1 MLPLVRLMLGLL
13 TPRWQQDGT
22 STSHPPEPGPA
33 RARSRYLPRRVF
45 RQIGAPHGCPM
56 LARERDAHSTSRTP
70 KCVSRQPLNRN
81 SIVALMRYLAAA
93 ALTLV
98 LIACSESPSQKANDG
113 AAEPESSASPGRV
126 ARPNLVV
133 VTLDTTRADALG
145 AYGQGFPTS
154 PAFDRMAREGVLF
167 EDVVTSSPETL
178 PSHASIFTGKHP
190 FAHGVRG
197 NAGYVLSNNHLT
209 LAEVLTTAGYTTQA
223 EVAAAVMRN
232 SSGIAQGFSAVRDTG
247 SEGVRLKAVFRE
259 RDGEVK
265 AEVVMARDGA
275 DVADSGIRFLRERGD
290 APFFL
295 WLHFFDA
302 HAPYSPP
309 TAASKRIPDSTYHAE
324 VAYQDEQLGRF
335 IAELEAAGLREN
347 TLVVVTADHG
357 EGLLEHGERT
367 HSYFLYDSTV
377 RIPLLFWGLE
387 GLPAGK
393 RIGSLVR
400 NVDIA
405 PTALELLGQ
414 YPLDSID
421 GVSLGPLIRGE
432 VDDLA
437 VTAYGEAS
445 RITSTFNIAPLR
457 YVREGRWKYIHK
469 VGPEVYDVVADPR
482 ELVNRVDRE
491 PEVAAK
497 LRTRLEEVL
506 RGAPPRQ
513 ADSVV
518 AITPQVEAQLRALGY
533 VEMQGDAPLAS
544 DRESLELFGED
555 PVTKTQDMD
564 LAGFAVGAVVAKKY
578 AEAMQWVEPL
588 WLRNPSSRLAANL
601 MAETLVGLE
610 RWEEVV
616 PVVTKSLESNE
627 FNHAARERLVTAL
640 EATGRI
646 EEAVTHLQFLNEHR
660 PCNEPTMGM
669 LNESLHR
676 LRRFEEQS
684 ETLQRGAERC
694 PHVLPHMNN
703 YAWALA
709 TLPEAQLRDGAKSI
723 RIIRQA
729 IADLGRR
736 DPAFLDTLAA
746 GLAEAG
752 RYEDAERI
760 QLEVLDA
767 LEAAG
772 APEAVIRDFDLHLDS
787 YRSKLPLRD
796 PSV

>member
-1 MLPLVRLMLGLL
+1 
-13 TPRWQQDGT
+13 
-22 STSHPPEPGPA
+22 
-33 RARSRYLPRRVF
+33 
-45 RQIGAPHGCPM
+45 
-56 LARERDAHSTSRTP
+56 
-70 KCVSRQPLNRN
+70 
-81 SIVALMRYLAAA
+81 MRYAALA
-93 ALTLV
+93 ALTFV
-98 LIACSESPSQKANDG
+98 LIACSESPSQTASDRAG
-113 AAEPESSASPGRV
+113 ESEAPATP
-126 ARPNLVV
+126 ARALKPNLVI

-154 PAFDRMAREGVLF
+154 PVFDRMAREGVLF
-167 EDVVTSSPETL
+167 EDVTTSSPETL

-197 NAGYVLSNNHLT
+197 NAGYVLSGDHLT
-209 LAEVLTTAGYTTQA
+209 LAEVLTTAGYVTHA
-223 EVAAAVMRN
+223 EVAAAVMQ
-232 SSGIAQGFSAVRDTG
+232 SSTRIAQGFAGVRDTE
-247 SEGVRLKAVFRE
+247 SDGVRLKAVFRE

-275 DVADSGIRFLRERGD
+275 DVSDSGIRFLQERGD
-290 APFFL
+290 EPFFL
-295 WLHFFDA
+295 WLHYFDA

-309 TAASKRIPDSTYHAE
+309 PAFVKRIPESTYHAE

-335 IAELEAAGLREN
+335 IAELEARGLRDD
-347 TLVVVTADHG
+347 TLVIVTSDHG

-367 HSYFLYDSTV
+367 HSYFLYESTV

-393 RIGSLVR
+393 RVSSLVR

-405 PTALELLGQ
+405 PTALDLLGQ
-414 YPLDSID
+414 YPLDDID
-421 GVSLGPLIRGE
+421 GVSLTPLIRDE
-432 VDDLA
+432 AEDLS

-482 ELVNRVDRE
+482 ELVNRVERE

-506 RGAPPRQ
+506 RGAPTRQ

-518 AITPQVEAQLRALGY
+518 TITPQVEAQLRALGY
-533 VEMQGDAPLAS
+533 VEMQGDAPLTS
-544 DRESLELFGED
+544 ERESLDLFGED

-588 WLRNPSSRLAANL
+588 WLRNPNSHLAASL

-616 PVVTKSLESNE
+616 PVVTKSLEMNE
-627 FNHAARERLVTAL
+627 FNHAARERMVMAL
-640 EATGRI
+640 DAIGRY
-646 EEAVTHLQFLNEHR
+646 EEAITHLQFLNDHR

-669 LNESLHR
+669 LNEMLHR
-676 LRRFEEQS
+676 LRRFEEQYEMLRS
-684 ETLQRGAERC
+684 DAERC
-694 PHVLPHMNN
+694 PAVLPHLNN

-709 TLPEAQLRDGAKSI
+709 TLPQAELRDGAKSI
-723 RIIRQA
+723 RIMRQA

-752 RYEDAERI
+752 RYEEAERV

-767 LEAAG
+767 LKSAG
-772 APEAVIRDFDLHLDS
+772 APEAVIRDFELHLDA

-796 PSV
+796 PAV